1 MRLSKGQKLCAVILA
16 LALGALVVDRV
27 FLGYEIA
34 SPDQA
39 AAADTRDSR
48 RTPPDPSIASF
59 DPLESTFGQPLT
71 ERLEA
76 MATSYGLD
84 PADTRDAF
92 RLSPGWMADCRR
104 KAPTD
109 QHLTPAE
116 RFIRDHQLLAVILTP
131 DADSAA
137 IDGNCLF
144 VGEKLDGFEL
154 ISVSEH
160 SAAFESDGER
170 VVLKLTKR
178 K

>member
-1 MRLSKGQKLCAVILA
+1 MRLSKGQKVCAVILA
-16 LALGALVVDRV
+16 LALGGLVVDRV

-39 AAADTRDSR
+39 AADTRDSR
-48 RTPPDPSIASF
+48 PTPPDPSTASF

-76 MATSYGLD
+76 MAISYGLD
-84 PADTRDAF
+84 PADTRNAF

-104 KAPTD
+104 KAPAD

-116 RFIRDHQLLAVILTP
+116 RFTRDHQLLAVILTP

-137 IDGNCLF
+137 VDGNCLF

-154 ISVSEH
+154 VSVSEH

-170 VVLKLTKR
+170 VVLRLKKG